1 MARCYDMEKEK
12 FLNDYSNNST
22 KTPYKTWFLCSYE
35 DDSKTKK
42 NNSYPIHRVVAE
54 TWCDKPDTNERL
66 VVDHID
72 GDKHNNLASN
82 LRWVTYKENSNAQDV
97 QERKAQTLKKSNQH
111 KREIQALTSII
122 AEKDKMI
129 QSLTETVRQLQCM
142 LQFNKNE
149 KYDDDV
155 DDEFYS
161 IFDCFKKR
169 EMA

>member
-1 MARCYDMEKEK
+1 M
-12 FLNDYSNNST
+12 
-22 KTPYKTWFLCSYE
+22 
-35 DDSKTKK
+35 
-42 NNSYPIHRVVAE
+42 
-54 TWCDKPDTNERL
+54 
-66 VVDHID
+66 
-72 GDKHNNLASN
+72 
-82 LRWVTYKENSNAQDV
+82 
-97 QERKAQTLKKSNQH
+97 SNQH

-149 KYDDDV
+149 KYDDV